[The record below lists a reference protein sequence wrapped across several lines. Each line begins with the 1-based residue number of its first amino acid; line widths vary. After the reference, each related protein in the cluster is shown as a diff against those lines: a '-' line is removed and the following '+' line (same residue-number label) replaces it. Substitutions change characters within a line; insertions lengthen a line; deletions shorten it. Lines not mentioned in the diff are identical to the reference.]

1 MTETRSLTQETRS
14 ERDSVALFVG
24 DTLREVTTVTVQLG
38 AAGDTVRVSTV
49 TDRTRASVRDRAKA
63 VEVRTEVRVDT
74 VYLERR
80 DSVYVSQKAQISQ
93 NSRPAAWVSGL
104 RWVFWII
111 VALAGLILV
120 FRFGKKGIL
129 W

>member
-80 DSVYVSQKAQISQ
+80 DSVYVSQNAQISQ
-93 NSRPAAWVSGL
+93 ISRPAAWVSGL

>member
-1 MTETRSLTQETRS
+1 MTETRSLTQETKS

-80 DSVYVSQKAQISQ
+80 DSVYVSQKAQKTQ
-93 NSRPAAWVSGL
+93 NGGVAAWVSGL

-129 W
+129 R

>member
-74 VYLERR
+74 VYVERR
-80 DSVYVSQKAQISQ
+80 DSVYVSQNSQISQ
-93 NSRPAAWVSGL
+93 NSRAAGWVSGL
-104 RWVFWII
+104 KWVFWII
-111 VALAGLILV
+111 IALAGLILV